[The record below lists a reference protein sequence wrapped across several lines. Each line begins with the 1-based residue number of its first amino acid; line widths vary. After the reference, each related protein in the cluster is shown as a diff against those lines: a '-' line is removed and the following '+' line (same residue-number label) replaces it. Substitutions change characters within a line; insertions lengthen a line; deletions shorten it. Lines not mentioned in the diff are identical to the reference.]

1 MWDVFWER
9 FYGREAD
16 SLMKR
21 IEENSLRISEMD
33 LELQRAIRE
42 GQVLSRR
49 WEIANRKREEKTDA

>member
-9 FYGREAD
+9 FYGLEAD